1 MKNNFKIETKKENI
15 KIYYKG
21 VLIFNNHFKKIE
33 FDYPMLLYFQ
43 KKYDSLGVEITDEK
57 KAVFDEMLKD
67 NMNNILLSNL
77 LYKKVYKVSL

>member
-57 KAVFDEMLKD
+57 KAVFNEMLND
-67 NMNNILLSNL
+67 SMNNILLSNL